1 MQCVIPC
8 AGESSRMSL
17 VPKSLL
23 LMNGKPLVQHIID
36 NWYPIVDSF
45 IFVLRRSATYFWEYL
60 PRGSAIV
67 FQDEPLGLADAIL
80 QAEKFVHDRFLIN
93 LGDCV
98 FSGTFDA
105 WSSGIGIGVWSTSDE
120 QEYRKSYSVEATNG
134 VVTRV
139 HEKPT
144 EVPEGEMLCG
154 MGLYL
159 LDTRVFDYIRR
170 TKASPSGGDFTEVLQ
185 AMIEDGIHLNPIHFH
200 GRYVNVGSP
209 EDIKKAEEVLQ

>member
-1 MQCVIPC
+1 MQCIIPC

-23 LMNGKPLVQHIID
+23 LINGKPLVKHIVD
-36 NWYPIVDSF
+36 NWHPIVDSF
-45 IFVLRRSATYFWEYL
+45 VFVLRRSATYFWEYL

-80 QAEKFVHDRFLIN
+80 QAEGFVHGSFVVH

-98 FSGTFDA
+98 FSGHFETQVGL
-105 WSSGIGIGVWSTSDE
+105 SIGVWETTDE
-120 QEYRKSYSVEATNG
+120 DEFLKSYSVEVINDL
-134 VVTRV
+134 VTRV
-139 HEKPT
+139 VEKPGRA
-144 EVPEGEMLCG
+144 PEGQKLLCG
-154 MGLYL
+154 MGTYF

-170 TKASPSGGDFTEVLQ
+170 TNAAPSGGDFTEVLQ
-185 AMIEDGIHLNPIHFH
+185 AMIDDGIHLSPLYFH
-200 GRYVNVGSP
+200 GQYVNVGSP